1 MQATLIYTINGTAS
15 QSDIE
20 KDMESGMNWVEIVC
34 YFFDYGIDI
43 YKLPAQVK
51 LHLGACVS
59 KFLIKTHLD

>member
-43 YKLPAQVK
+43 YKLK
-51 LHLGACVS
+51 
-59 KFLIKTHLD
+59 